1 MLDQKPTPARSIAG
15 RIRNIGSDGKTY
27 QNVDSAWLA
36 IRSVSA
42 VSRQSHNIPN
52 SEINGNET
60 MRAPKLGLRFATSD
74 TMAMMIPDKAH
85 LMTK

>member
-15 RIRNIGSDGKTY
+15 RTRNIGSDGRTY

-42 VSRQSHNIPN
+42 VSRQSHRIPN
-52 SEINGNET
+52 SDTKGNET
-60 MRAPKLGLRFATSD
+60 IRAPKLGLRFATSD
-74 TMAMMIPDKAH
+74 TTAMIMPKR
-85 LMTK
+85 